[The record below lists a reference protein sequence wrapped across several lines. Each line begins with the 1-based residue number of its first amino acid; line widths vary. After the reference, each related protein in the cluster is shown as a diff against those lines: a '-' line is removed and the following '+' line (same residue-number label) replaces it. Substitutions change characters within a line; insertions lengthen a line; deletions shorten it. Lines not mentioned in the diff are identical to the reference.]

1 VKYIKTF
8 KSDDFRLITNYFN
21 LTIDDFSVIGMQKKA
36 LSTKY
41 AAEGPFYRN
50 CNKVLTT
57 YKVDYARTVLEI
69 RYTNKEKGE
78 NIKTIESAIK
88 EFISMYGK

>member
-1 VKYIKTF
+1 
-8 KSDDFRLITNYFN
+8 
-21 LTIDDFSVIGMQKKA
+21 
-36 LSTKY
+36 
-41 AAEGPFYRN
+41 
-50 CNKVLTT
+50 LTT

-69 RYTNKEKGE
+69 KYTDKEIGE